1 MKSRDA
7 IPVLLATGLV
17 ICGSLSAVG
26 QVTGSGPSIGM
37 KEMPGYCLNM
47 AVEMFGLK
55 PNKVKVKKAVEGS
68 GAFTVAGTADQGDSG
83 KRDFHCTFDSEKKFV
98 EMVVE
103 STGGE

>member
-26 QVTGSGPSIGM
+26 QVTGSGP

-47 AVEMFGLK
+47 AVEMFALK